1 MAKKSKKKSFKQ
13 NWISFVPLLAA
24 VLGVAAICFLFAPG
38 MVKAEENVPL
48 LIAGYPA
55 ALSGFQ
61 MMFGASTKA
70 QVLGSTVVTDYFEFS
85 FLNLLTLIF
94 LVAGI
99 VLLVLS
105 FLKGSKLFAFIGTIC
120 FVLAAVWL
128 FCGVNFVQVAEAR
141 LANIGADN
149 VEEYIAQAR
158 GVYSLGWGSIVAAI
172 VTILAALSSIFPAV
186 FARFKK

>member
-1 MAKKSKKKSFKQ
+1 
-13 NWISFVPLLAA
+13 
-24 VLGVAAICFLFAPG
+24 
-38 MVKAEENVPL
+38 
-48 LIAGYPA
+48 
-55 ALSGFQ
+55 
-61 MMFGASTKA
+61 MMFGAATKA
-70 QVLGSTVVTDYFEFS
+70 QVLGSTVVTEYFGFS

-128 FCGVNFVQVAEAR
+128 FCGVNFVQIAEAR
-141 LANIGADN
+141 LENIGADN
-149 VEEYIAQAR
+149 VDKYIEQAR

-172 VTILAALSSIFPAV
+172 VTILAAISSIFPAV
-186 FARFKK
+186 FAKFKK